1 MDLSFLLIALI
12 TAASGVAAVSL
23 RKPIHCGLCTA
34 LTFLS
39 TGALYLYLKAEY
51 LGLVQLL
58 VYVGAVAVLILFTIL
73 LTRPAPR
80 WDVPPP
86 LKRASFWHGALI
98 AMTVTG
104 LIGMAMTGWHPV
116 LVESQ
121 ATLSIHDLGTELAG
135 NYMRP
140 LLLVGVLL
148 TAALVGAVLLA
159 STDEEEKKE
168 DRP

>member
-12 TAASGVAAVSL
+12 TAGSGVAAVSL